1 MKRFPASIE
10 VTKVTEWQNQD
21 PVLNE
26 AARRLG
32 VSLRQSED
40 ELTRDMLLSTASF
53 INATNGTNGDN
64 PTNLARADVDQI
76 IETLVDA
83 NAYTVSD
90 MIEGADKFGTGPVRD
105 SYIAMASSQLIRS
118 IEQVT
123 GFLAKSQYPRDEGLR
138 AEWGNISNL
147 RIFLSSIGSVSPNSS
162 LLGANV
168 YNMFVTGLDAYT
180 VIEQDGYSSQ
190 FIYRPPIYDGPLAL
204 NGSVGYKF
212 AQARTITNDAWVLN
226 LRQTR
231 AA

>member
-1 MKRFPASIE
+1 M
-10 VTKVTEWQNQD
+10 NQ
-21 PVLNE
+21 
-26 AARRLG
+26 AAKRLG

-53 INATNGTNGDN
+53 INAVGGANGDN
-64 PTNLARADVDQI
+64 PTNISRRDVDTV

-90 MIEGADKFGTGPVRD
+90 MIEGQDKFGTGPVRD
-105 SYIAMASSQLIRS
+105 AYVAFGSSQLIRS

-123 GFLAKSQYPRDEGLR
+123 GFLAKAQYPTKEGMR

-162 LLGANV
+162 LLGNDIF
-168 YNMFVTGLDAYT
+168 NMFCCGLDAYA

-231 AA
+231 SL